1 MKKEYFLLLTFIIT
15 VAVQAQ
21 IKSTYNI
28 GLLLDNTTSE
38 VNSILNELEDEI
50 TAVVGEDALVKFPE
64 TSRLVNY
71 FDSNIALNHYDK
83 LANDPA
89 VDIIIAFGIVN
100 NKVITKITN
109 YVKPTILFGALSKEL
124 IDKEVFS
131 LKKKNLTPIWS
142 SLSYTND
149 IKLLKKLSNPSKI
162 GVIIEKTFTDNLP
175 ILNVFKVIESE
186 LNVDIKLIAFND
198 VLDITSNLEGIDAV
212 YFAGGFYL
220 NDTEIKK
227 LVSDIKNVNINQV
240 VFGNGTDE
248 ILDLIVRVFCNPNKD
263 KIITLPPTYGMYDVI
278 AKTNGVE
285 NIEIPLKSD
294 FSIDSERILGL
305 KTSNIKILFLC
316 SPNNPTGNSFEI
328 NVLDNLIKKFNGIV
342 VIDEAYI
349 DFSSQKSLIN
359 HIDKYE
365 NLIITQTMSKAYG
378 MAGIRLGMGFS
389 NQKIIN
395 YLNKIKPPY
404 NINVLTERK
413 ALEELNKIDEIKK
426 NIDFVLN
433 QRKLLV
439 SSLEKLDFVE
449 KVYKSDA
456 NFLLVKVD
464 NADLR
469 YNQLSEK
476 GIIVRNRSNQPL
488 CQNCLRITIGTKIEN
503 NSLIKTLNEL

>member
-1 MKKEYFLLLTFIIT
+1 M
-15 VAVQAQ
+15 
-21 IKSTYNI
+21 NI
-28 GLLLDNTTSE
+28 DT
-38 VNSILNELEDEI
+38 
-50 TAVVGEDALVKFPE
+50 LV
-64 TSRLVNY
+64 R
-71 FDSNIALNHYDK
+71 
-83 LANDPA
+83 
-89 VDIIIAFGIVN
+89 N
-100 NKVITKITN
+100 N
-109 YVKPTILFGALSKEL
+109 VKNMSSYSSARDDYSGGA
-124 IDKEVFS
+124 D
-131 LKKKNLTPIWS
+131 KNLIYLDANESPFENGINR
-142 SLSYTND
+142 YPDN
-149 IKLLKKLSNPSKI
+149 KHKNLKTVISKNKNI
-162 GVIIEKTFTDNLP
+162 
-175 ILNVFKVIESE
+175 NV
-186 LNVDIKLIAFND
+186 
-198 VLDITSNLEGIDAV
+198 
-212 YFAGGFYL
+212 
-220 NDTEIKK
+220 
-227 LVSDIKNVNINQV
+227 NQV

-248 ILDLIVRVFCNPNKD
+248 ILDLIVRVFCNPNED

-294 FSIDSERILGL
+294 FSIDTDKILGL

-378 MAGIRLGMGFS
+378 MAGIRLGVGFS

-433 QRKLLV
+433 QKKLLV

-449 KVYKSDA
+449 KIYKSDA